1 MRSIFF
7 FAMNLPVVIDIIIG
21 LIFIYLTLSLL
32 ASEIQELIATVL
44 QWRAEHLKK
53 SIEVLIAG
61 GDRSEQNRDRVQQVR
76 QFANLIYANP
86 IINDLNQRAKGHLSQ
101 AFRHFTHRMGEFY
114 RAMTGT
120 HNVFGKKYT
129 APSYIPSESFST
141 SLLDTLKI
149 SSLMKYITEVRF
161 EKFKD
166 LLLAQLQDI
175 TANLPDS
182 TQPIVEKELDWL
194 TGEFNKVVE
203 DYKNNLGSLNNSL
216 ERMSEKLGFY
226 INDSQVYLP
235 ETEVGGR
242 EFQRQM
248 AFVKASF
255 DSEFERAALRDQ
267 LQPSLSS
274 VFNTLRKVKNNK
286 DTVVEIL
293 ELKQDSPIYKEIQ
306 ATMDIIPESL
316 KDSLYLLAQRA
327 EKSSRD
333 TQQQLQQFKLEIETW
348 FDRSMERAS
357 GVYKRNS
364 RGFAIFLG
372 TAIAVGANADSIH
385 IINRLSKDAMLRS
398 TVNVYAQ
405 QLVEKNAQT
414 KLDNLTSLTRIQ
426 NEVDRAL
433 DNVALPFGWSEPNR
447 LEINAQ
453 KQVLWPD
460 LASRICGWMLSGV
473 AISMGAGFW
482 FELLN
487 KFINIR
493 NAGKKPPS
501 SIES

>member
-1 MRSIFF
+1 
-7 FAMNLPVVIDIIIG
+7 MNLPVIIDIIIG

-61 GDRSEQNRDRVQQVR
+61 GKQDKPNPTQFRLVG
-76 QFANLIYANP
+76 QFANLIFAHP
-86 IINDLNQRAKGHLSQ
+86 IINDLNQGAKGHLSQ
-101 AFRHFTHRMGEFY
+101 AFRYFTHRMGDFY
-114 RAMTGT
+114 RGMTGT
-120 HNVFGKKYT
+120 HNVFGKKST
-129 APSYIPSESFST
+129 GPSYIPSESFSM
-141 SLLDTLKI
+141 SVLDTLKI
-149 SSLMKYITEVRF
+149 SDLMKYITEVRF
-161 EKFKD
+161 ESFKN
-166 LLLAQLQDI
+166 LLLQQLQNI
-175 TANLPDS
+175 TENLPES

-248 AFVKASF
+248 EFIKASF
-255 DSEFERAALRDQ
+255 DSEFERAALRAQ

-274 VFNTLRKVKNNK
+274 VLNTLRKVKK
-286 DTVVEIL
+286 TQETVVEIL
-293 ELKQDSPIYKEIQ
+293 EVKQDSPIYKQIQ
-306 ATMDIIPESL
+306 ETIELVPESL
-316 KDSLYLLAQRA
+316 KDSLYILAQRA
-327 EKSSRD
+327 EKAGGD
-333 TQQQLQQFKLEIETW
+333 TQQQLQQLKVEIETW

-364 RGFAIFLG
+364 RGVAILLG
-372 TAIAVGANADSIH
+372 TAIAIGANADTIN
-385 IINRLSKDAMLRS
+385 IINRLSKDSMLRS
-398 TVNVYAQ
+398 TVNLYAQ
-405 QLVEKNAQT
+405 QLVEKNAKT
-414 KLDNLTSLTRIQ
+414 KIDNLASLTKVQ

-453 KQVLWPD
+453 KQVLWPA
-460 LASRICGWMLSGV
+460 LASRICGWILSGV

-482 FELLN
+482 FDLLN

-493 NAGKKPPS
+493 SSGKKPPS
-501 SIES
+501 SIESRSI